1 MKERPLDEP
10 MKYESEFSTPRTR
23 GEACTR
29 KVSSFTAGTD
39 GDCDSFLEAGADAVP
54 SVEFLGETL
63 FAAAGDALEPGDEEE
78 TAVDCRD
85 ALPLTLLA
93 LVGEGE
99 VDVAEPLVGDSALRE
114 TDTRRWLPCILESMS
129 IFSSFS
135 SRRSLSSRTSHSS
148 WRTRSSND
156 SV

>member
-1 MKERPLDEP
+1 

-29 KVSSFTAGTD
+29 KVSSFTAGTE
-39 GDCDSFLEAGADAVP
+39 GDFDAPFEAGVDAVP
-54 SVEFLGETL
+54 SIEFLGETL
-63 FAAAGDALEPGDEEE
+63 FAAPGDTLELGDEEE
-78 TAVDCRD
+78 TETDVDCRD
-85 ALPLTLLA
+85 VLALALLA

-99 VDVAEPLVGDSALRE
+99 VDVAEPLVGDSAFRE
-114 TDTRRWLPCILESMS
+114 SDTRRWLPCILESMS